1 AYLPHGKAADILSQL
16 GLDAVGVASATLA
29 ALHGVPQGAWLT
41 ARR

>member
-1 AYLPHGKAADILSQL
+1 
-16 GLDAVGVASATLA
+16 VGVASATLA